1 MGMGSPVILSLAKWI
16 RAAAWALL
24 TVLGFGSFG
33 CISAEPDPE
42 HLAELDGIVRA
53 RAGIPLQ
60 VSSLLSSDP
69 GASGEAPRGVLSLE
83 EAAGRALSRNLSL
96 IASAENVAIAQ
107 AELAQAGLLSNPSAS
122 ASVQWVHPEAQ
133 GLDLVG
139 SLLQEL
145 NGLLTRSTRL
155 EIGRAQRF
163 QSGID
168 LAGQAF
174 DLSQQVESKYHA
186 LAHLLRAR
194 RLAERIVEQYDRALK
209 AAEARAR
216 VGVIPT
222 PDVNRARIQWED
234 SQRQVRKLDAQYK
247 RGARELNWLLGFSS
261 APLWILPDEVGQI
274 PKDLPALPGVAAAE
288 VIGLKYRL
296 DLQRAQLD
304 VRVGESTVTLARWGF
319 IPSFQAGVAVERDQ
333 SRALKV
339 GPAFSF
345 TLPIFDPGIVGYQLA
360 VAHLRLAAKTYAALQ
375 GQVRQDVRSA
385 HATLELDLD
394 DVRFFRDRIIP
405 QQEENIRLAEQSFRL
420 GNTDLDSLLNTLR
433 DYVSSLQGYEDSVGT
448 YFDDR
453 VAFQR
458 AVGLVWQRLAE
469 EEQKQKEDEK

>member
-1 MGMGSPVILSLAKWI
+1 VEARVGTPLRVSTLLASDP
-16 RAAAWALL
+16 AAA
-24 TVLGFGSFG
+24 G
-33 CISAEPDPE
+33 EP
-42 HLAELDGIVRA
+42 
-53 RAGIPLQ
+53 
-60 VSSLLSSDP
+60 
-69 GASGEAPRGVLSLE
+69 PRGVLSLE

-122 ASVQWVHPEAQ
+122 LSAQWVHPQAQ
-133 GLDLVG
+133 GLDVIG
-139 SLLQEL
+139 SVLQEL

-155 EIGRAQRF
+155 DIGRAQRF
-163 QSGID
+163 QAGID
-168 LAGQAF
+168 LASQAF
-174 DLSQQVESKYHA
+174 DLSQQVESKYRA

-194 RLAERIVEQYDRALK
+194 KLADRIVEQYDRALR

-234 SQRQVRKLDAQYK
+234 AQRQVRKLDAQY
-247 RGARELNWLLGFSS
+247 RRSARELNWLLGIST
-261 APLWILPDEVGQI
+261 APQWILPEEAGQI
-274 PKDLPALPGVAAAE
+274 PKDLPALPSVSATE
-288 VIGLKYRL
+288 TMGLRYRL

-304 VRVGESTVTLARWGF
+304 VQVGESTVTLARWGF
-319 IPSFQAGVAVERDQ
+319 IPSIQAGVAVERDE
-333 SRALKV
+333 SRNLKV

-345 TLPIFDPGIVGYQLA
+345 TIPIFDPGIVAYQLA
-360 VAHLRLAAKTYAALQ
+360 VARLRLASKTHAALE

-433 DYVSSLQGYEDSVGT
+433 DYVASLQAYEDSVET
-448 YFDDR
+448 YYDDR
-453 VAFQR
+453 VSFQR
-458 AVGLVWQRLAE
+458 AVGLVWQRLTEEVQKHKE
-469 EEQKQKEDEK
+469 EEK